1 MATINYHDLF
11 TGQTKLD
18 FGEFVSLVKGAS
30 ITSLA
35 TADNFLEFGLSDG
48 YILRIDSQN
57 NVNLF
62 QYLKILPVRINLITN
77 DETPTAQLV
86 ELRLHALRQIYA
98 INCLVNAGKED
109 DIANAFRT
117 DSAFDLEDLIDTA
130 NKLFVISASP
140 GSFWLTVTTRTMAAL
155 KNFGNIFP
163 LFYDEGRQAVLERVR
178 ANTDLAKLDVDKKR
192 SDIQIQRASGLI
204 DLYIKI
210 EKIKIRLRK
219 NASRPS

>member
-130 NKLFVISASP
+130 NKLFVISA
-140 GSFWLTVTTRTMAAL
+140 
-155 KNFGNIFP
+155 
-163 LFYDEGRQAVLERVR
+163 
-178 ANTDLAKLDVDKKR
+178 KR
-192 SDIQIQRASGLI
+192 SDCERTHQGRV
-204 DLYIKI
+204 K
-210 EKIKIRLRK
+210 
-219 NASRPS
+219 